1 MRDFLLQQ
9 NDYRSLRKETLVAMM
24 RLIVYHPSSCTDLAS
39 KRKLWIW
46 VGGTLGPYPDQR
58 DVGQALKSD
67 QEKMWLM

>member
-46 VGGTLGPYPDQR
+46 VGRTLW
-58 DVGQALKSD
+58 VHVLISEMLAKF
-67 QEKMWLM
+67 

>member
-9 NDYRSLRKETLVAMM
+9 NDYRSLRKETSVAMM